1 MAFILCHGGKEE
13 GEGRESQLEREEGR
27 GRRRKLQETVSF
39 VLTVK

>member
-1 MAFILCHGGKEE
+1 MPFIPCHGGKEE

-27 GRRRKLQETVSF
+27 RRKLQETVSF